1 MRHHKH
7 IRKFNRSKN
16 QREALL
22 KSLARSLVLKEKI
35 KTTESKAKSL
45 RPFVERIVTTG
56 KKGTLA
62 SRRDL
67 TALVGNDSAKK
78 VVDVIAKRY
87 EKRAGG
93 YTRIVKMPVRT
104 SDGSTMALIEFV

>member
-7 IRKFNRSKN
+7 IRKFNRPKN

-35 KTTESKAKSL
+35 NTTESKAKSL
-45 RPFVERIVTTG
+45 RPFVERIVTTA

-62 SRRDL
+62 SKRDL
-67 TALVGNDSAKK
+67 FALIGTTGAKK
-78 VVDVIAKRY
+78 ASEVIAKKY

-93 YTRIVKMPVRT
+93 YTRITKTGKRM
-104 SDGSTMALIEFV
+104 SDGSPMAFIEFV

>member
-35 KTTESKAKSL
+35 RTTGSKAKSL
-45 RPFVERIVTTG
+45 RPFVERIITTG

-67 TALVGNDSAKK
+67 TALVGTVGGKK
-78 VVDVIAKRY
+78 VSDILAKRY

-93 YTRIVKMPVRT
+93 YTRIIKMPTRM